1 MELASIHN
9 EQQFQEA
16 VEVCGGCKDKGA
28 KKCWIGLVESSDGV
42 NYEWTDGSAFDF
54 GSDISGGVDPRGEGE
69 PSYEWVVSGTY
80 TVEEKCVV
88 IWTMDDEPKTSKWK
102 DVNCA
107 YKRDFLC
114 QRNKKE
120 EPRSKDKHTRP
131 PAPKSKGWPS
141 AKPKPCPSDSPTA
154 EPTTWPTTATLEPTP
169 QTTSSMRTARP
180 TILPP
185 TSGRPT
191 TPPTITTTTLE
202 PTPSIYEPTAAPTPK
217 PTPCGDAVCGIDEF
231 CCTLGCSPRCLPIG
245 RRCVAGC

>member
-1 MELASIHN
+1 M
-9 EQQFQEA
+9 
-16 VEVCGGCKDKGA
+16 G
-28 KKCWIGLVESSDGV
+28 
-42 NYEWTDGSAFDF
+42 
-54 GSDISGGVDPRGEGE
+54 
-69 PSYEWVVSGTY
+69 
-80 TVEEKCVV
+80 
-88 IWTMDDEPKTSKWK
+88 

-114 QRNKKE
+114 QRNQKE
-120 EPRSKDKHTRP
+120 EPQSKGKHCDLNVLSVDHKWADEGTYFNFDKKELDEILGRTDWSNERLEIGNGMKLVVWRNPNGGSKGDAHGRKDPYQTAKANDWSIGDKIKLKDCGGKPHNRP
-131 PAPKSKGWPS
+131 PAPKPKGWPS

-154 EPTTWPTTATLEPTP
+154 KPTTWPTTATLEPTP
-169 QTTSSMRTARP
+169 QTTSSFRTARP

-191 TPPTITTTTLE
+191 TPPTTLE
-202 PTPSIYEPTAAPTPK
+202 PTPSTFDPTATPTRKPTPK